1 MLHVKNETP
10 LQPEL
15 DHDLR
20 EALLEPEISLFGC
33 VDDQLFWSF
42 KSQLKKALAVPG
54 EIVLELST
62 TGGDA
67 ETARRIALELRL
79 CQELRGRKLVFL
91 GKSFIYSAGIT
102 IMSGFAKENRYLSR
116 DCHLLIHSRRLDKHV
131 HYTGPLSSNVQVA
144 EEVLME
150 LKSGLELEREGFQHL
165 ARGSNVSLEEIQRRA
180 AKNWYL
186 RAPEAV
192 KLGLVHGLL

>member
-1 MLHVKNETP
+1 MLDLRNETP

-42 KSQLKKALAVPG
+42 KSQMEKALAVPG
-54 EIVLELST
+54 DIVLELST

-79 CQELRGRKLVFL
+79 SQELRGRKLIFL

-131 HYTGPLSSNVQVA
+131 HYTGPLSSNVQIA

-150 LKSGLELEREGFQHL
+150 LKSGLELEREGFQDL
-165 ARGSNVSLEEIQRRA
+165 ARGSNVSPEEVQRRA
-180 AKNWYL
+180 ANNWYL

-192 KLGLVHGLL
+192 KLGLVEGLL

>member
-1 MLHVKNETP
+1 MLDVRNDTP
-10 LQPEL
+10 LQPEM

-20 EALLEPEISLFGC
+20 DALLEPEISLFGC

-42 KSQLKKALAVPG
+42 KSQLEKTLAVPG
-54 EIVLELST
+54 DIVLELST

-79 CQELRGRKLVFL
+79 CQELRGRKLIFL

-102 IMSGFAKENRYLSR
+102 IMSAFPKHARYLSR

-131 HYTGPLSSNVQVA
+131 HYAGPLSSNVQIA
-144 EEVLME
+144 EEILMD
-150 LKSGLELEREGFQHL
+150 LKSGLELEREGFEDL
-165 ARGSNVSLEEIQRRA
+165 AKGSNVSLENIQRRA
-180 AKNWYL
+180 ANNWYL
-186 RAPEAV
+186 RASEAV
-192 KLGLVHGLL
+192 ELGLVQGLL